1 MRLGC
6 ERGGRPLLSHQEK
19 VSLSIED
26 MLARVPIF
34 VALSK
39 EQLGTLARLVAHRT
53 FPRGTVIIRENDTD
67 AALYIILK
75 GQVSVVKK
83 GLEGQPDIKL
93 ATLEEGDFFGEMA
106 LLDGAPRSASVT
118 ALTPTECL
126 LLTRWVFYTTLR
138 SDPEI
143 AVAMLPTLSK
153 RVRDAEE
160 VTARIAT
167 T

>member
-1 MRLGC
+1 
-6 ERGGRPLLSHQEK
+6 
-19 VSLSIED
+19 

-34 VALSK
+34 MALSK
-39 EQLGTLARLVAHRT
+39 EQLSTLAKLVAHRT
-53 FPRGTVIIRENDTD
+53 FPRGTVIIREDDTD

-75 GQVSVVKK
+75 GQVSVTKR
-83 GLEGQPDIKL
+83 GPAGQDDLKL
-93 ATLEEGDFFGEMA
+93 ATLDEGDFFGEMA

-160 VTARIAT
+160 VTRRIALT
-167 T
+167 